1 MPQPPAAQ
9 IARQAAAALRS
20 LCLATRCLAALCL
33 AGPFTGAQ
41 AQAAAPPGIVRADI
55 PAPPGE
61 NHGAAIAQLPSGAL
75 LACWYSGKHEE
86 DRSVRIL
93 CARSQTDGAA
103 WSAPWTAVAP
113 GDRAIGA
120 AAPAKSLGN
129 VTLTVTPDGRVWMVH
144 GVIQSRPL
152 PIIGE
157 TCRNWACG
165 RIDARVS
172 ADAGRTWSRATRLV
186 DLEGALPRAEL
197 KPLPGPGAYVLPF
210 YEETAQ
216 RSSIAAV
223 SLAGSRAG
231 VLWRRPL
238 EGYRLIQPA
247 LAPVSATRF
256 RVFFRDQRR
265 QGVYAA
271 WFDAGKGVWSEVTRT
286 NLPNPAA
293 AVDVFADAAGR
304 FVLIYN
310 PSAQTRDVLAL
321 ARSADGTHFTPGCEL
336 STPADAPA
344 AYPSVIRGRD
354 GAWRAVFSATGK
366 GRIRF
371 VRFDSVWLAKC
382 FG

>member
-1 MPQPPAAQ
+1 LLKRQPPAAL
-9 IARQAAAALRS
+9 IVRQAAVA
-20 LCLATRCLAALCL
+20 LAALAL
-33 AGPFTGAQ
+33 AVSGASAQSQ
-41 AQAAAPPGIVRADI
+41 AVAPPGIVRADL

-61 NHGAAIAQLPSGAL
+61 NHGAAIAELPSGAL

-86 DRSVRIL
+86 DASVRIL
-93 CARSQTDGAA
+93 CSRSETGGAV
-103 WSAPWTAVAP
+103 WSAPWTAVEP
-113 GDRAIGA
+113 RDRAIGA

-129 VTLTVTPDGRVWMVH
+129 VTLTVTPDGRVWMIH

-172 ADAGRTWSRATRLV
+172 ADAGRSWSRATRLV
-186 DLEGALPRAEL
+186 DLEGALPRAGL
-197 KPLPGPGAYVLPF
+197 KPLPGGWLLPF

-216 RSSIAAV
+216 RSSVAMV
-223 SLAGSRAG
+223 SLAGPRG
-231 VLWRRPL
+231 GLVWVRPL
-238 EGYRLIQPA
+238 AGYRLIQPA
-247 LAPVSATRF
+247 LAAASPNRF
-256 RVFFRDQRR
+256 RVFFRDQQRK
-265 QGVYAA
+265 GVYAA
-271 WFDAGKGVWSEVTRT
+271 WFDAGEGAWGDVTLT

-293 AVDVFADAAGR
+293 AVDAFVDDAGR
-304 FVLIYN
+304 YVLIYN
-310 PSAQTRDVLAL
+310 PSSQTRDVLAL
-321 ARSADGTHFTPGCEL
+321 ARSADGTHFIPGCEL
-336 STPADAPA
+336 STGADAPA

-382 FG
+382 FSGKG